1 MRRLN
6 RGRHV
11 RSLSARDA
19 GDLVAP
25 LSAIW
30 VDRGRGYEGR
40 VAGWTAHVLLRALEA
55 RRAGR
60 AKESP
65 HAAQAT
71 GTYAVGS
78 AAPRERLVVE
88 MLAGALDEDAS
99 T

>member
-1 MRRLN
+1 M
-6 RGRHV
+6 
-11 RSLSARDA
+11 
-19 GDLVAP
+19 
-25 LSAIW
+25 
-30 VDRGRGYEGR
+30 
-40 VAGWTAHVLLRALEA
+40 LLRALEA
-55 RRAGR
+55 RSAGP